1 MDKGIRPAC
10 NAKFLELLP
19 ARENTKAGNTLFRKT
34 VIAYVMEEFGATL
47 ASAATHYNHAFINAR
62 ELAKTNEVLAQQLV
76 GLGRP
81 EDKKGGRKPK
91 VVQTPV
97 AAAVEAVAGATQGEE
112 CVTACELL
120 GYVNDTPAAADET
133 AQAVEGAVV
142 LSEGIKENTFEHTIT
157 TNPVIELFDVYKVAK
172 GTVVAQGLT
181 REQADELVAKAAA
194 AKKAKLE
201 ARPQAVAAE

>member
-10 NAKFLELLP
+10 NAKFLELIP
-19 ARENTKAGNTLFRKT
+19 TRVNTREGNTAFRKT

-91 VVQTPV
+91 AKPEAAPATPAV
-97 AAAVEAVAGATQGEE
+97 TEDNTPLTAA
-112 CVTACELL
+112 ELL
-120 GYVNDTPAAADET
+120 GLVPDDTETPPAAVITDAASQVGLEGLGEETPVDEAPQGADE
-133 AQAVEGAVV
+133 APAVTLYTVFKAV
-142 LSEGIKENTFEHTIT
+142 
-157 TNPVIELFDVYKVAK
+157 K
-172 GTVVAQGLT
+172 GTEVATGLT
-181 REQADELVAKAAA
+181 EEQADELIAKAAA
-194 AKKAKLE
+194 AKKSKLDKR
-201 ARPQAVAAE
+201 AQ

>member
-10 NAKFLELLP
+10 NAKFLELIP
-19 ARENTKAGNTLFRKT
+19 TRVNTREGNTAFRKT
-34 VIAYVMEEFGATL
+34 VIAFVMEEFGATL

-62 ELAKTNEVLAQQLV
+62 ALAATNAELAQQLV

-91 VVQTPV
+91 AKPEAAPATP
-97 AAAVEAVAGATQGEE
+97 AATEDNTPI
-112 CVTACELL
+112 TAAELL
-120 GYVNDTPAAADET
+120 GLVNTDGDEAPPPAAQITLAASQVGLENLQQDTPQEPET
-133 AQAVEGAVV
+133 PEAPQ
-142 LSEGIKENTFEHTIT
+142 TFS
-157 TNPVIELFDVYKVAK
+157 VYKVAK
-172 GTVVAQGLT
+172 GTLVAEGLT

-201 ARPQAVAAE
+201 VR